1 MKSYQAHYDVVTLC
15 RVLGVSPS
23 GYYAWR
29 KRAPSARHQAD
40 IVLGDRI
47 EALHRQSR
55 QTYGR
60 PRLKED
66 LRDEGFRV
74 SDKRIARLMRERR
87 LHGASRRKGF
97 KTTIQDRSACA
108 APDLVNR
115 NFKADRADQ
124 IWVADITYIPT
135 LAGFLFL
142 AVVLDVFSR
151 RVVGWAMATHLRT
164 ELVLDA
170 LDMAV
175 LRRKP
180 KGVIHHSDKGCQYT
194 AIAFGKRCAEAN
206 VIPSTGSAGDCYDNA
221 MCESFNATLE
231 CELLVFR
238 RFKNQREAALAVF
251 EFIEG
256 WYNLHRRHTSIGNI
270 SPAEY
275 ERRMSQAA

>member
-1 MKSYQAHYDVVTLC
+1 MKSYQADYDVATLC

-29 KRAPSARHQAD
+29 NRAPSPRTQSD
-40 IVLGDRI
+40 ILLGDRI
-47 EALHRQSR
+47 EVHHRRSR
-55 QTYGR
+55 GTYGR
-60 PRLKED
+60 PRIQAD
-66 LRDEGFRV
+66 LRDEGIRA
-74 SDKRIARLMRERR
+74 SDKRIARLMRERKIY
-87 LHGASRRKGF
+87 GASRRKGF
-97 KTTIQDRSACA
+97 KTTIQDRAACA

-115 NFKADRADQ
+115 NFKAEQPDQ
-124 IWVADITYIPT
+124 IWVAGITYVPT

-151 RVVGWAMATHLRT
+151 RIVGWAMATHLRT

-170 LDMAV
+170 LDMAIQ
-175 LRRKP
+175 RRKP
-180 KGVIHHSDKGCQYT
+180 NGVIHHSDKGCQYT
-194 AIAFGKRCAEAN
+194 AIAFGKRCAGAN
-206 VIPSTGSAGDCYDNA
+206 VVPSTGSAGDCYDNA

-231 CELLVFR
+231 CELLSYH
-238 RFKNQREAALAVF
+238 RFKNPREAALAVF

-256 WYNLHRRHTSIGNI
+256 WYNPHRRHTSLGML

>member
-1 MKSYQAHYDVVTLC
+1 VKSYQAHYDVVTLC